1 MSLYRKRRSPFWHF
15 DFWWR
20 GYRFHASTKCTNRR
34 EAEKVETVER
44 ERAKQHVAQIAAAR
58 TSLRLDDIAGR
69 YWTEVGQ
76 HHAGATNTEH
86 DLSLLIECPHLGPD
100 KLITEIIGDD
110 VAKLVAWRRG
120 HRSFKPGLKLLS
132 PHTVNHTTEQLR
144 KLFTRAKLWGVRFEH
159 EPRWRDYML
168 KVPDE
173 RVREVS
179 EREAALL
186 ATGDDYEP
194 FIAFARASGLRLKE
208 CLLKW
213 SEVDWSTR
221 RITKRGKGDKTVTV
235 PITSEIREILWPLRR
250 QHPDFVFTYTPRRKR
265 PGVPEENAGRYPITY
280 AGVQMY
286 WRSLRKRT
294 GIVGLRFHDLRHDFG
309 TKLLRET
316 GNLKL
321 VQKAMNHRDI
331 KTTLRYAHVLDHEVR
346 DGMERAA
353 KSRARSRTFK
363 IVG

>member
-1 MSLYRKRRSPFWHF
+1 MSLFRKPRSPFWHF
-15 DFWWR
+15 DFQWR
-20 GYRFHASTKCTNRR
+20 GHRVYGSTKCTSRR
-34 EAEKVETVER
+34 EAEKVEAAER
-44 ERAKQHVAQIAAAR
+44 EKAKTTVAQLAAAR

-76 HHAGATNTEH
+76 HHAGAGDTEYRL
-86 DLSLLIECPHLGPD
+86 DLLIEFFSKD
-100 KLITEIIGDD
+100 KLLTEITGDD

-120 HRSFKPGLKLLS
+120 HRSKVLSGERLIS

-144 KLFTRAKLWGVRFEH
+144 KLFTRAKLWGARFEH
-159 EPRWRDYML
+159 EPQWRDYML

-179 EREAALL
+179 EAEAALL
-186 ATGDDYEP
+186 DTGDDYGI
-194 FIAFARASGLRLKE
+194 FIAFARASGLRLDE

-221 RITKRGKGDKTVTV
+221 QIVKRGKGDRTVTV
-235 PITSEIREILWPLRR
+235 PITSEIREILWPLRG
-250 QHPDFVFTYTPRRKR
+250 QHPVYVFTYMPQQRDISVENIGRR
-265 PGVPEENAGRYPITY
+265 PITY
-280 AGVQMY
+280 AGVQTY
-286 WRSLRKRT
+286 WRYLRKRT
-294 GIVGLRFHDLRHDFG
+294 GIVGLRFHDLRHGFG

-353 KSRARSRTFK
+353 KSRTRSRTFK

>member
-1 MSLYRKRRSPFWHF
+1 MSLYRKQRSSFWRY

-20 GYRFHASTKCTNRR
+20 GCRFHGSTKCTTRR
-34 EAEKVETVER
+34 EAEKVEAAER
-44 ERAKQHVAQIAAAR
+44 ERAKVHVAQIAAAR
-58 TSLRLDDIAGR
+58 TSLRLDDVAGR
-69 YWTEVGQ
+69 YWQEHGQ
-76 HHAGATNTEH
+76 HHAGAGDTEYR
-86 DLSLLIECPHLGPD
+86 LELLIEFFGKD
-100 KLITEIIGDD
+100 KLITEIAGDD

-120 HRSFKPGLKLLS
+120 HRAKFQNRTLLS

-194 FIAFARASGLRLKE
+194 FIAFARASGLRLGE
-208 CLLKW
+208 CLLRW
-213 SEVDWSTR
+213 DEVDWSAR
-221 RITKRGKGDKTVTV
+221 QIVKRGKGDRLVTV
-235 PITSEIREILWPLRR
+235 WITSEIREILWPLRGR
-250 QHPDFVFTYTPRRKR
+250 HSEVVFTINGR
-265 PGVPEENAGRYPITY
+265 PLTY
-280 AGVQMY
+280 SAVQSF

-331 KTTLRYAHVLDHEVR
+331 KTTLRYAHVLDQEVA